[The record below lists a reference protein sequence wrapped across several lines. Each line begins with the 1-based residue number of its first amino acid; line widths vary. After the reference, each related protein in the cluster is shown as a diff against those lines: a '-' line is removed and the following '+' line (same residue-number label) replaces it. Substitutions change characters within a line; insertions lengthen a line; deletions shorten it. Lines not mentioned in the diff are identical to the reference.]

1 MTDFSVHNDFRK
13 INNQYYSL
21 GRAPTSGDTV
31 IQTKKYSVGFDL
43 MELIDVWHYPC
54 VKSEKLQQRID
65 WGITNSSSDP
75 FFLLTWRIKF
85 SIFLFQ
91 GRSHRCPYQVMFVP
105 FL

>member
-31 IQTKKYSVGFDL
+31 IQTKKSSVGFDL

-75 FFLLTWRIKF
+75 FFSSRGESSSAYFFFKAGATG
-85 SIFLFQ
+85 FQ
-91 GRSHRCPYQVMFVP
+91 TNSS
-105 FL
+105 